1 MCTQY
6 EKGCREKMKRV
17 KIRKVC
23 KWSMVATIIIGVL
36 FIFVS
41 VWANR
46 QFRVLQNATDQYIVC
61 EQAAADLQDG
71 STNLTEQVR
80 LYAMT
85 GRTEYMSRYFQ
96 EADSGRRESA
106 VESLRQD
113 FEGTQTFTA
122 LENALSY
129 SKELMSTEYY
139 AMRLISEA
147 KNVDKVI
154 WPDEITAVQLS
165 AEDAALTAD
174 QKLQKAQQLVS
185 NNAYEMARA
194 KINSQVQECTNTM
207 LDQTQN
213 RQNRASS
220 VFTDMYHKLEA
231 GIIVLV
237 ILMLMLCIMVHRL
250 IVVPLMKCEQSI
262 QNNATFPVVGADE
275 MQMLAET
282 YNEMYLSNKE
292 AQELIR
298 HKAEHDAL
306 TDLLNRGSFE
316 KLLHVYE
323 TGEAPFALI
332 IVDVDSFKTI
342 NDTYGHSVGDEALK
356 LVSSLLLQAF
366 RSIDYVCRIG
376 GDEFA
381 VIMVEMTSD
390 LQYTIHEKINAVNER
405 LAQPQDGL
413 PKLSLSVGVAF
424 TDRKNP
430 SGSLFQD
437 ADKALYVRKK
447 NGKAGCTVYEG

>member
-1 MCTQY
+1 
-6 EKGCREKMKRV
+6 MKRV

-23 KWSMVATIIIGVL
+23 KWSMVATVVIGVL

-41 VWANR
+41 VWANQ
-46 QFRVLQNATDQYIVC
+46 QFQALQTATDQYILC
-61 EQAAADLQDG
+61 EQSATDLQDG
-71 STNLTEQVR
+71 SDYLTEQVR

-85 GRTEYMSRYFQ
+85 GRSEYMSRYFQ
-96 EADSGRRESA
+96 EAASNRRETA
-106 VESLRQD
+106 VQNLKQD
-113 FEGTQTFTA
+113 FDGTHTFAA

-129 SKELMSTEYY
+129 SEDLMNTEYY

-154 WPDEITAVQLS
+154 WPDEITAVQVS
-165 AEDAALTAD
+165 AEDEALSPEA
-174 QKLQKAQQLVS
+174 KLQKAQQLVS
-185 NNAYEMARA
+185 NNAYEITRA
-194 KINSQVQECTNTM
+194 QIIRQVQECTDTM
-207 LDQTQN
+207 LDQTHN
-213 RQNRASS
+213 RQNRAST
-220 VFTDMYHKLEA
+220 VFADMYHKLEA
-231 GIIVLV
+231 GIAILV
-237 ILMLMLCIMVHRL
+237 ALMLMLCIMVRRL
-250 IVVPLMKCEQSI
+250 IVIPLMKCEESI
-262 QNNATFPVVGADE
+262 KNNTTFPVVGSDE

-282 YNEMYLSNKE
+282 YNGMYRANKE

-316 KLLHVYE
+316 KLLGVYE
-323 TGEAPFALI
+323 NGEAPFALI
-332 IVDVDSFKTI
+332 IVDVDSFKTV
-342 NDTYGHSVGDEALK
+342 NDTYGHAVGDEALK
-356 LVSSLLLQAF
+356 LVSNLLLQAF

-381 VIMVEMTSD
+381 IIMVEMTSD
-390 LQYTIHEKINAVNER
+390 LQYTILEKIDAVNER

-413 PKLSLSVGVAF
+413 PPLSLSVGVAF
-424 TDRKNP
+424 TDREKP